1 MKSVIRNFISKMIAG
16 RSDDGIMITL
26 SDPRKVDFQAAM
38 MEDLLM
44 RNGIDPRAIT
54 NETQLK
60 NIINQ
65 IKAAEAQR
73 IRNIDVSGI
82 RTIEPGKVFD
92 MEGKQIP
99 RGSDIMGGKAVP
111 GTSDRERV
119 RNEMKTKY
127 GFTDKKLDEI
137 ENTPVDEKMADDL
150 LREDDE
156 RIIKERLEKQNKDS
170 VQNILDRKNREDVYG
185 LEDYDT
191 TNMSEIQKEIIR
203 TETKLGNLNP
213 NNPGFREQAKP
224 LIDKIEALKNKMRED
239 KATGGRI
246 GFKGGADMS
255 TVADSKGN
263 VGAKSVNVSP
273 SGSVTTSRTK
283 GPDGPDDRGNADQNF
298 TQYLVNQGYTPKE
311 INRITKGPNL
321 LQKTFNK
328 YNSLPFYAKGAI
340 NTMAPVELMKLFNIG
355 NALNTGYDKITNP
368 YYEEEDLTLGG
379 IGGMATGGRIGYK
392 LGAGKKGVQALL
404 DLVRDKFGKKS
415 ITTADKAPTP
425 PKTLERDMFKTAEER
440 FNKTDSDIY
449 EDSLKGLED
458 LGAPKLAERFRLK
471 RKYPGITDDLLD
483 KILIDDNMQRKA
495 EVLAT
500 IDEVF
505 RMMEKGKGTD
515 EILDTMKN
523 VTRTKQAD
531 GGIMRANFLG
541 GGMGRRGFLKMLA
554 GLGAGIGAAKTG
566 ILKFAG
572 KEPVKQVAKEVV
584 QKSTTTP
591 PPYFFK
597 LAEKIKKF
605 GSDTT
610 PTNERTIAK
619 SLKSKDG
626 TADYILEE
634 DMVTGDIQIKKVN
647 MERDDMIND
656 IEIMEFRKGEV
667 VQGKDGRAIK
677 TPDEY
682 DEVTESISRIYKDNF
697 NDPDYSEGIRVK
709 EVMEEV
715 MDAPS
720 IKKASGG
727 IARMLGE

>member
-1 MKSVIRNFISKMIAG
+1 MTSKVIRNLISKMIAG

-26 SDPRKVDFQAAM
+26 SDPKKVDFQAAM

-119 RNEMKTKY
+119 RNEMKKKY
-127 GFTDKKLDEI
+127 GFTDERLDEI

-170 VQNILDRKNREDVYG
+170 VQKILDRKNREDVYG

-191 TNMSEIQKEIIR
+191 KNMSDIQKEIIR

-213 NNPGFREQAKP
+213 NTPGFRDRAKP
-224 LIDKIEALKNKMRED
+224 LIDRIESLKNKMRED
-239 KATGGRI
+239 KA
-246 GFKGGADMS
+246 M
-255 TVADSKGN
+255 
-263 VGAKSVNVSP
+263 
-273 SGSVTTSRTK
+273 
-283 GPDGPDDRGNADQNF
+283 
-298 TQYLVNQGYTPKE
+298 
-311 INRITKGPNL
+311 
-321 LQKTFNK
+321 
-328 YNSLPFYAKGAI
+328 
-340 NTMAPVELMKLFNIG
+340 
-355 NALNTGYDKITNP
+355 
-368 YYEEEDLTLGG
+368 
-379 IGGMATGGRIGYK
+379 GGRIGYK

-404 DLVRDKFGKKS
+404 NLVKDKFGKKS
-415 ITTADKAPTP
+415 ITTADKAPIP
-425 PKTLERDMFKTAEER
+425 PKSLERDMFKKAKER

-449 EDSLKGLED
+449 EDNLKNLED

-505 RMMEKGKGTD
+505 KMMEKGKGTD

-531 GGIMRANFLG
+531 GGIMRSAYAG

-572 KEPVKQVAKEVV
+572 KEPAKQVAKEVV
-584 QKSTTTP
+584 KGTAGNYP

-597 LAEKIKKF
+597 LVEKIKFMGDDVTEKAATKDREIVKKYKDF
-605 GSDTT
+605 EMTEDVATGDIVIKKRNEGVFYDQDGIISDEYIVYKPGQADELTKGKKPPSEYEEFT
-610 PTNERTIAK
+610 VRP
-619 SLKSKDG
+619 DG
-626 TADYILEE
+626 DGKLTDAEDGLDSIDEILEE
-634 DMVTGDIQIKKVN
+634 VG
-647 MERDDMIND
+647 
-656 IEIMEFRKGEV
+656 
-667 VQGKDGRAIK
+667 
-677 TPDEY
+677 
-682 DEVTESISRIYKDNF
+682 
-697 NDPDYSEGIRVK
+697 DPDS
-709 EVMEEV
+709 MTL
-715 MDAPS
+715 
-720 IKKASGG
+720 KKASGG